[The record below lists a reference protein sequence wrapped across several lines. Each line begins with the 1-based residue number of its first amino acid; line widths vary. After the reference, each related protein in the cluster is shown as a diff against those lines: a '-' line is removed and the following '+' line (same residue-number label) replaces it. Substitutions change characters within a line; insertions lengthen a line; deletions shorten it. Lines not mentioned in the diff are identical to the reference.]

1 MKRLDLKIGFQCN
14 NRCFF
19 CIQGNKRYNCPNKS
33 DQEIK
38 AILKRMKKDHDGVL
52 FTGGEPTVRKELID
66 WIKYAKKLGYQSIQI
81 QTNGRMFSYKDY
93 CKALIKAGAN
103 EFSPALHGSNAKI
116 HDSLTQAPGSF
127 EQTVQGIKNL
137 KELNQY
143 ILTNSVV
150 TKMNYKDLPDLAR
163 LLVNLKI
170 NQFQFAF
177 MHINEII
184 ASSPQLIKKIVPRYK
199 DSIPY
204 IKKGI
209 DIGVKA
215 GIKVM
220 AEAIPYCFMENYEK
234 FISEQQIPFTSV
246 VDNDI
251 ELSDYASYRINQGKS
266 KGPQCKKCKYN
277 KICEGPW
284 KEYPKIFGWSE
295 FKPFI

>member
-251 ELSDYASYRINQGKS
+251 ELSNYASYRINQGKS